1 MGGKKESR
9 KFSAERSK
17 QTPLRGAVLRQLTNA
32 ALALTAC
39 LVLTAGT
46 AWAATFTATVEGS
59 FPVQIT
65 QGQTLND
72 AFAVRLATSGAFKNQ
87 SGNVIV
93 CNSVTLHAD
102 GTFSC
107 NSTTSINIPQ
117 SSGAPPQI
125 PGFPQD
131 VQVSV
136 TADAN
141 VPCNQTYTISVGAQL
156 DVTGGADF
164 GDGIRQVALPFDV
177 QVACAGSDP
186 QGCSHGYW
194 KNHTASWVTLNSGDS
209 VNSVFENADLHGLG
223 NATLLEA
230 LNFGG
235 GSTLAGAAQN
245 LLRQAVAAVL
255 NAYSPSVDFERTV
268 AEIVFD
274 VNSALASGNRTT
286 ILSLAAALDG
296 DNNLGCPLE

>member
-1 MGGKKESR
+1 MEYKKESR
-9 KFSAERSK
+9 MFSAETSTQR
-17 QTPLRGAVLRQLTNA
+17 LLGRAVLRQLANA
-32 ALALTAC
+32 ALALAVC

-46 AWAATFTATVEGS
+46 AWAAAFTATLEGS

-65 QGQTLND
+65 QGQTVND
-72 AFAVRLATSGAFKNQ
+72 TFAVRLATSGAFKNH

-102 GTFSC
+102 GTFTC

-141 VPCNQTYTISVGAQL
+141 VPCNQTYNISVGVQL

-177 QVACAGSDP
+177 QVACTGSDP
-186 QGCSHGYW
+186 QGCSHEYW
-194 KNHTASWVTLNSGDS
+194 KNHTDAWQVLSPNTTVGNIFAGA
-209 VNSVFENADLHGLG
+209 NAYGLG
-223 NATLLEA
+223 NATLLQA
-230 LNFGG
+230 LSFNG
-235 GSTLAGAAQN
+235 GSTLAEAAQI
-245 LLRQAVAAVL
+245 LLRQAVAAVV
-255 NAYSPSVDFERTV
+255 NADHLAVEYPRTFD
-268 AEIVFD
+268 EIVFD
-274 VNSALASGNRTT
+274 VNAALDSGNRSS

>member
-1 MGGKKESR
+1 MEYKKESR
-9 KFSAERSK
+9 MFSAETSTQR
-17 QTPLRGAVLRQLTNA
+17 LLGRAVLRQLANA
-32 ALALTAC
+32 ALALAVC

-46 AWAATFTATVEGS
+46 AWAAAFTATLEGS

-65 QGQTLND
+65 QGQTVND
-72 AFAVRLATSGAFKNQ
+72 TFAVRLATSGAFKNH

-102 GTFSC
+102 GTFTC

-141 VPCNQTYTISVGAQL
+141 VPCNQTYNISVGVQL

-177 QVACAGSDP
+177 QVACTGSDP

-194 KNHTASWVTLNSGDS
+194 KNHTDAWQVLSPNTTVGNIFAGA
-209 VNSVFENADLHGLG
+209 NAYGLG
-223 NATLLEA
+223 NATLLQA
-230 LNFGG
+230 LSFNG
-235 GSTLAGAAQN
+235 GSTLAEAAQI
-245 LLRQAVAAVL
+245 LLRQAVAAVV
-255 NAYSPSVDFERTV
+255 NADHLAVEYPRTFD
-268 AEIVFD
+268 EIVFD
-274 VNSALASGNRTT
+274 VNAALDSGNRSS